1 MRLGLLR
8 DHDFRLLFTADT
20 ISQVGTQ
27 VTLLALPLVAVLT
40 LDATALEVGV
50 LAACETA
57 AFLLVGL
64 PAGALVDRLRR
75 RGTMI
80 VADVARAALLASV
93 PLAWWM
99 DALQMP
105 QLYVVGL
112 LCGVC
117 TVFFDVAYQSY
128 LPFLVGKEH
137 IVEGNA
143 RLEMVRSTSQIGGPT
158 VAGGLIK
165 LLGGPLAVATDA
177 ASYLASALFLWRI
190 RKIEDRPARK
200 TDAHLGREIMAGLRF
215 VLSNRLLRAISM
227 CTATGNF
234 FGAILNAMLIIYLAR
249 DLALSPA
256 VIGLWFS
263 VTGLGALAGAFLV
276 GPFVRWFGQGPAMWI
291 SMLGSALGVLLVPLA
306 QADWR
311 LWLAAPGY
319 AVFGIGV
326 VVYNVTQVSFRQTI
340 TPDDLLGRM
349 NATMRFIVW
358 GTLPIGGLVG
368 GLLGEG
374 LGVHRTLWLGCAGML
389 LSVMPILLSPLRK
402 LRELTS
408 APSAGTEAVRK

>member
-1 MRLGLLR
+1 MEIGLLR
-8 DHDFRLLFTADT
+8 DRDFRLLFTADT

-75 RGTMI
+75 RETMI
-80 VADVARAALLASV
+80 VADVVRAVLLASV
-93 PLAWWM
+93 PLAWWTGT
-99 DALQMP
+99 LQMP

-112 LCGVC
+112 FCGVC

-137 IVEGNA
+137 LVEGNA

-158 VAGGLIK
+158 VAGGLVK
-165 LLGGPLAVATDA
+165 LLGGPIAIAVDA
-177 ASYLASALFLWRI
+177 ASYLVSVLFLWRI
-190 RKIEDRPARK
+190 RKVEERPVRK
-200 TDAHLGREIMAGLRF
+200 SDAHLGREIMEGLRF
-215 VLSNRLLRAISM
+215 VLGNPLLRAISM
-227 CTATGNF
+227 CTGTGNF
-234 FGAILNAMLIIYLAR
+234 FGSIFNAMIIVYLAR

-256 VIGLWFS
+256 LIGLYFS

-291 SMLGSALGVLLVPLA
+291 AMLVAALGELLVPFA

-311 LWLAAPGY
+311 LWLAASGGIL
-319 AVFGIGV
+319 FGIGV

-358 GTLPIGGLVG
+358 GTMPLGGLAG
-368 GLLGEG
+368 GLLGATI
-374 LGVHRTLWLGCAGML
+374 GVHPTIWVACTGML
-389 LSVMPILLSPLRK
+389 ISVVPLLLSPLRK

>member
-8 DHDFRLLFTADT
+8 DRDFRLLFTADT

-75 RGTMI
+75 RETMI
-80 VADVARAALLASV
+80 VADLLRAVLLASV
-93 PLAWWM
+93 PLAWWS
-99 DALQMP
+99 DTLRMP

-117 TVFFDVAYQSY
+117 TVFFDVGYQSY
-128 LPFLVGKEH
+128 LPFLVGKDRL
-137 IVEGNA
+137 VEGNA
-143 RLEMVRSTSQIGGPT
+143 ILEMVRSTSQIGGPS
-158 VAGGLIK
+158 VAGGLVK
-165 LLGGPLAVATDA
+165 VLGGPLALATDA
-177 ASYLASALFLWRI
+177 ASYVLSALFLWRI
-190 RKIEDRPARK
+190 RKIEERPARK
-200 TDAHLGREIMAGLRF
+200 PDAHLGREILEGLRF
-215 VLSNRLLRAISM
+215 VVGNRLLRAISM
-227 CTATGNF
+227 CTGTGNF
-234 FGAILNAMLIIYLAR
+234 FGSMYGAMLIVYFAR

-291 SMLGSALGVLLVPLA
+291 SMLAASLGELLVPFA
-306 QADWR
+306 RDDWR
-311 LWLAAPGY
+311 LWLAAAGSI
-319 AVFGIGV
+319 VFGIGV

-358 GTLPIGGLVG
+358 GTMPIGGLVG
-368 GLLGEG
+368 GVLGTAI
-374 LGVHRTLWLGCAGML
+374 GVHATIWVACAGML
-389 LSVMPILLSPLRK
+389 VSVVPLVLSPLRK

>member
-27 VTLLALPLVAVLT
+27 VTLLALPLVAVLA
-40 LDATALEVGV
+40 LSATALEVGI

-75 RGTMI
+75 RETMI
-80 VADVARAALLASV
+80 VADVVRAVLLASV
-93 PLAWWM
+93 PLAWWL
-99 DALQMP
+99 DTLRMP

-117 TVFFDVAYQSY
+117 TVFFDVSYQSY

-137 IVEGNA
+137 LVEGNA
-143 RLEMVRSTSQIGGPT
+143 RLELVRSTSQIGGPT
-158 VAGGLIK
+158 VAGGLVN
-165 LLGGPLAVATDA
+165 LLGGPWSIATDA
-177 ASYLASALFLWRI
+177 VSYLFSALFLWRI
-190 RKIEDRPARK
+190 RKIEERPVRKADR
-200 TDAHLGREIMAGLRF
+200 HLGREIMEGLRF
-215 VLSNRLLRAISM
+215 VLGNRLLRAISM
-227 CTATGNF
+227 CTATGNL
-234 FGAILNAMLIIYLAR
+234 FGSIFNAMLIIYFAR

-291 SMLGSALGVLLVPLA
+291 SMLGASLGELLVPF
-306 QADWR
+306 ADAGWR
-311 LWLAAPGY
+311 LWLAALGSTL
-319 AVFGIGV
+319 FGVGV

-368 GLLGEG
+368 GLLGTVI
-374 LGVHRTLWLGCAGML
+374 GVHQTIWVACAGSL
-389 LSVMPILLSPLRK
+389 ISVVPLVLSPLRK

>member
-1 MRLGLLR
+1 VRLGLLR

-40 LDATALEVGV
+40 LEATALQVGI

-80 VADVARAALLASV
+80 VADLLRALLLASV
-93 PLAWWM
+93 PVAWWA
-99 DALQMP
+99 DGLRMP

-137 IVEGNA
+137 LVEGNA

-158 VAGGLIK
+158 VAGGLFK
-165 LLGGPLAVATDA
+165 LLGGPASIATDA
-177 ASYLASALFLWRI
+177 ASYLVSALALWRI
-190 RKIEDRPARK
+190 RKVEPRPVRK
-200 TDAHLGREIMAGLRF
+200 PDAHLGREILEGLRF
-215 VLSNRLLRAISM
+215 VLGNRLLRAISM
-227 CTATGNF
+227 CTGTGNF
-234 FGAILNAMLIIYLAR
+234 FGSIFNAMVIIYFAR
-249 DLALSPA
+249 NLGLSPA

-291 SMLGSALGVLLVPLA
+291 SMLGAGLGQLLVPFA
-306 QADWR
+306 QPGWR
-311 LWLAAPGY
+311 LWLAAAGS
-319 AVFGIGV
+319 VLFGIGV

-358 GTLPIGGLVG
+358 GTMPIGGLVG
-368 GLLGEG
+368 GLLGTAI
-374 LGVHRTLWLGCAGML
+374 GVHHTIWVACAGML
-389 LSVMPILLSPLRK
+389 ISVVPLLLSPLRK

>member
-8 DHDFRLLFTADT
+8 DHDFRSLFTADT

-80 VADVARAALLASV
+80 VADVLRAVLLASV

-99 DALQMP
+99 DQLHMP

-117 TVFFDVAYQSY
+117 TVFFDVSYQSY

-137 IVEGNA
+137 LVEGNA
-143 RLEMVRSTSQIGGPT
+143 RLELVRSTSQIGGPT

-165 LLGGPLAVATDA
+165 LLGGPLAIAADA
-177 ASYLASALFLWRI
+177 ASYLVSALALWRI
-190 RKIEDRPARK
+190 RKIEERPVRK
-200 TDAHLGREIMAGLRF
+200 ADAHLGREIMEGLKF
-215 VLSNRLLRAISM
+215 VLSNRLLRAIAM
-227 CTATGNF
+227 CTSTGNF
-234 FGAILNAMLIIYLAR
+234 FGSIVNAMLIIYLAR
-249 DLALSPA
+249 NLDLSPA

-276 GPFVRWFGQGPAMWI
+276 NPFVRWFGQGPAMWI
-291 SMLGSALGVLLVPLA
+291 SMLGAGLGLLLVPLA

-311 LWLAAPGY
+311 LWLAAFGY
-319 AVFGIGV
+319 VLFGIGV
-326 VVYNVTQVSFRQTI
+326 VVYNVTQVSFRQGI

-358 GTLPIGGLVG
+358 GTMPIGGLVG
-368 GLLGEG
+368 GALGHWA
-374 LGVHRTLWLGCAGML
+374 GVPETLWIGCAGSL
-389 LSVMPILLSPLRK
+389 LSVLPLVLSPLRK

-408 APSAGTEAVRK
+408 APSAGTEMVRK

>member
-1 MRLGLLR
+1 MEIGLLR
-8 DHDFRLLFTADT
+8 DRDFRLLFTADT

-75 RGTMI
+75 RETMI
-80 VADVARAALLASV
+80 VADVVRAVVLASV
-93 PLAWWM
+93 PLAWWTGT
-99 DALQMP
+99 LQMP

-137 IVEGNA
+137 LVEGNA

-158 VAGGLIK
+158 VAGGLVK
-165 LLGGPLAVATDA
+165 LLGGPIAIATDA
-177 ASYLASALFLWRI
+177 ASYLVSALFLWRI
-190 RKIEDRPARK
+190 RRFEERPARK
-200 TDAHLGREIMAGLRF
+200 SDAHLGREIMAGLRF
-215 VLSNRLLRAISM
+215 VLGNPLLRAISM
-227 CTATGNF
+227 CTGTGNF
-234 FGAILNAMLIIYLAR
+234 FGAIFNAMLIVYLAR

-256 VIGLWFS
+256 LIGLYFS

-291 SMLGSALGVLLVPLA
+291 AMLVASLGELLVPFA
-306 QADWR
+306 RADWR
-311 LWLAAPGY
+311 LWLAASGGIL
-319 AVFGIGV
+319 FGIGV

-340 TPDDLLGRM
+340 TPDELLGRM

-358 GTLPIGGLVG
+358 GTMPLGGLAG
-368 GLLGEG
+368 GLLGATI
-374 LGVHRTLWLGCAGML
+374 GVHPTIWVACTGML
-389 LSVMPILLSPLRK
+389 ISVVPLLLSPLRK

>member
-1 MRLGLLR
+1 VRLGLLR

-80 VADVARAALLASV
+80 VADVLRAALLASV

-99 DALQMP
+99 DQLHMP

-128 LPFLVGKEH
+128 LPFLVGKGH
-137 IVEGNA
+137 LVEGNA
-143 RLEMVRSTSQIGGPT
+143 RLELVRSTSQIGGPT
-158 VAGGLIK
+158 VAGGLVK
-165 LLGGPLAVATDA
+165 LLGGPWAIATDA

-190 RKIEDRPARK
+190 RKIEERPVRK
-200 TDAHLGREIMAGLRF
+200 ADAHLGREIMEGLRF
-215 VLSNRLLRAISM
+215 VLGNRLLRAISM
-227 CTATGNF
+227 CTGTGNF
-234 FGAILNAMLIIYLAR
+234 FGSIFNAMLIIYLAR
-249 DLALSPA
+249 DLALSPSL
-256 VIGLWFS
+256 IGVFFS

-291 SMLGSALGVLLVPLA
+291 AMLGASLGGLLVPFA
-306 QADWR
+306 RADWT
-311 LWLAAPGY
+311 LWLAA
-319 AVFGIGV
+319 FGMILFGVGV
-326 VVYNVTQVSFRQTI
+326 VVYNVTQVSFRQQI
-340 TPDDLLGRM
+340 TPDELLGRM

-358 GTLPIGGLVG
+358 GTMPIGGLVG
-368 GLLGEG
+368 GVLGAAI
-374 LGVHRTLWLGCAGML
+374 GVHPTIWVACTGEL
-389 LSVMPILLSPLRK
+389 LSVVPLVLSPLRK

-408 APSAGTEAVRK
+408 APSAGTEVVRK

>member
-8 DHDFRLLFTADT
+8 DHDFRQLFTADT

-40 LDATALEVGV
+40 LHATALEVGV

-80 VADVARAALLASV
+80 VADLLRAALLASV
-93 PLAWWM
+93 PVAWWM
-99 DALQMP
+99 DALHMP

-117 TVFFDVAYQSY
+117 TVFFDVSYQSY

-137 IVEGNA
+137 LVEGNA
-143 RLEMVRSTSQIGGPT
+143 RLELVRSTSQIGGPT
-158 VAGGLIK
+158 VAGGLVK
-165 LLGGPLAVATDA
+165 LLGGPLAIATDA
-177 ASYLASALFLWRI
+177 GSYLVSALFLWRI
-190 RKIEDRPARK
+190 RKIEERPVRK
-200 TDAHLGREIMAGLRF
+200 DGAHLGREIMEGLRF
-215 VLSNRLLRAISM
+215 VVGNRLLRAISM
-227 CTATGNF
+227 CTGTGNF

-256 VIGLWFS
+256 LIGLFFS
-263 VTGLGALAGAFLV
+263 VAGLGALAGAFLV

-291 SMLGSALGVLLVPLA
+291 SMLGSALGLLLVPLA
-306 QADWR
+306 RADWR
-311 LWLAAPGY
+311 LWLAAAGY
-319 AVFGIGV
+319 IVFGIGV
-326 VVYNVTQVSFRQTI
+326 VVYNVTQVSFRQLI

-368 GLLGEG
+368 GLLGEW
-374 LGVHRTLWLGCAGML
+374 LGVHRTLWIGCAGML
-389 LSVMPILLSPLRK
+389 ISVLPLVLSPLRK
-402 LRELTS
+402 LRELAS
-408 APSAGTEAVRK
+408 APSAGTEVVRK

>member
-1 MRLGLLR
+1 MEIGLLR
-8 DHDFRLLFTADT
+8 DRDFRLLFTADT

-80 VADVARAALLASV
+80 VADAGRAVLLASV
-93 PLAWWM
+93 PLAWWTGT
-99 DALQMP
+99 LQMP

-128 LPFLVGKEH
+128 LPFLVGKERL
-137 IVEGNA
+137 VEGNA

-158 VAGGLIK
+158 VAGGLVK
-165 LLGGPLAVATDA
+165 LLGGPIAIATDA
-177 ASYLASALFLWRI
+177 ASYLVSALFLWRI
-190 RKIEDRPARK
+190 RRIEERPVRK
-200 TDAHLGREIMAGLRF
+200 SDAHLGREIMAGLRF
-215 VLSNRLLRAISM
+215 VLGNPLLRAISM
-227 CTATGNF
+227 CTGIGNF
-234 FGAILNAMLIIYLAR
+234 FGSIFNAMLIVYLAR

-256 VIGLWFS
+256 LIGLYFS
-263 VTGLGALAGAFLV
+263 VAGLGALAGAFLV
-276 GPFVRWFGQGPAMWI
+276 GPFVRWFGQGPAMWVA
-291 SMLGSALGVLLVPLA
+291 MLVASLGELLVPFA
-306 QADWR
+306 RADWR
-311 LWLAAPGY
+311 LWLAASGS
-319 AVFGIGV
+319 VLFGIGV

-358 GTLPIGGLVG
+358 GTMPLGGLAG
-368 GLLGEG
+368 GLLGTAI
-374 LGVHRTLWLGCAGML
+374 GVHPTIWVACTGML
-389 LSVMPILLSPLRK
+389 ISVVPLLLSPLRK

-408 APSAGTEAVRK
+408 APSAGTEVVRK

>member
-1 MRLGLLR
+1 MELGLLR
-8 DHDFRLLFTADT
+8 DHNFRLLFTADT

-80 VADVARAALLASV
+80 VADVVRAVLLASV
-93 PLAWWM
+93 PLAWWTGT
-99 DALQMP
+99 LHMP

-128 LPFLVGKEH
+128 LPFLVGKERL
-137 IVEGNA
+137 VEGNA

-158 VAGGLIK
+158 VAGGLVK
-165 LLGGPLAVATDA
+165 LVGGPIAIATDA
-177 ASYLASALFLWRI
+177 ASYLVSALFLWRI
-190 RKIEDRPARK
+190 RRIEERPVRK
-200 TDAHLGREIMAGLRF
+200 SDAHLGREIMEGLRF
-215 VLSNRLLRAISM
+215 VLGNPLLRAISM
-227 CTATGNF
+227 CTGTGNF
-234 FGAILNAMLIIYLAR
+234 FGAIFNAMLIVYLAR

-256 VIGLWFS
+256 VIGLYFS
-263 VTGLGALAGAFLV
+263 VVGLGALAGAFLV

-291 SMLGSALGVLLVPLA
+291 AMLAASLGELLVPFA
-306 QADWR
+306 RADWR
-311 LWLAAPGY
+311 LWLAASGSV
-319 AVFGIGV
+319 VFGIGV

-340 TPDDLLGRM
+340 TPDELLGRM

-358 GTLPIGGLVG
+358 GTMPLGGLAG
-368 GLLGEG
+368 GLLGATI
-374 LGVHRTLWLGCAGML
+374 GVHPTIWVACAGML
-389 LSVMPILLSPLRK
+389 ISVVPLLLSPLRK

-408 APSAGTEAVRK
+408 APSAGTEVVRK

>member
-1 MRLGLLR
+1 MEIGLLR
-8 DHDFRLLFTADT
+8 DRDFRLLFTADT

-40 LDATALEVGV
+40 LDATALEVGI

-75 RGTMI
+75 RGTMV
-80 VADVARAALLASV
+80 VADVLRAVLLASV
-93 PLAWWM
+93 PLAWWTGT
-99 DALQMP
+99 LQMP

-128 LPFLVGKEH
+128 LPFLVGKDRL
-137 IVEGNA
+137 VEGNA

-158 VAGGLIK
+158 VAGGLVK
-165 LLGGPLAVATDA
+165 LLGGPLAIATDA
-177 ASYLASALFLWRI
+177 ASYLVSALFLWRI
-190 RKIEDRPARK
+190 RKTEERPARRP
-200 TDAHLGREIMAGLRF
+200 DAHLGREIMEGLRF
-215 VLSNRLLRAISM
+215 VLGNRLLRAISM
-227 CTATGNF
+227 CTGTGNF
-234 FGAILNAMLIIYLAR
+234 FGAIFNAMLIVYLAR

-256 VIGLWFS
+256 LIGLYFS

-276 GPFVRWFGQGPAMWI
+276 TPFVRWFGQGPAMWI
-291 SMLGSALGVLLVPLA
+291 AMTVASLGNLLVPFA
-306 QADWR
+306 RADWR
-311 LWLAAPGY
+311 LWLAASGGIL
-319 AVFGIGV
+319 FGIGV

-340 TPDDLLGRM
+340 TPDELLGRM

-358 GTLPIGGLVG
+358 GTMPLGGLAG
-368 GLLGEG
+368 GLLGAAI
-374 LGVHRTLWLGCAGML
+374 GVHPTIWVACAGML
-389 LSVMPILLSPLRK
+389 ISVVPLLLSPLRK

-408 APSAGTEAVRK
+408 APSAGTEVVRK

>member
-20 ISQVGTQ
+20 ISQIGTQ
-27 VTLLALPLVAVLT
+27 VTILALPLVAVLT
-40 LDATALEVGV
+40 LDATALQVGV

-75 RGTMI
+75 RGAMI
-80 VADVARAALLASV
+80 VADLLRAVLLASV
-93 PLAWWM
+93 PLAWYL
-99 DALQMP
+99 DRLQMP

-137 IVEGNA
+137 LVEGNA

-158 VAGGLIK
+158 VAGGLVRF
-165 LLGGPLAVATDA
+165 LGGPLAIATDA
-177 ASYLASALFLWRI
+177 ASYLVSALALWRI
-190 RKIEDRPARK
+190 RRIEPLPARK
-200 TDAHLGREIMAGLRF
+200 PDAHLGREILEGLRF
-215 VLSNRLLRAISM
+215 VLGNRLLRAISM
-227 CTATGNF
+227 CTGTSNF
-234 FGAILNAMLIIYLAR
+234 FGSIFNAMLIIYLAR

-256 VIGLWFS
+256 VIGLFFS

-276 GPFVRWFGQGPAMWI
+276 GPAVRWFGQGPAMWI
-291 SMLGSALGVLLVPLA
+291 SILVGSLGMLFMPFAR
-306 QADWR
+306 ADWR
-311 LWLAAPGY
+311 LWLAGAGY
-319 AVFGIGV
+319 VVFGISV

-358 GTLPIGGLVG
+358 GTLPVGGLVG
-368 GLLGEG
+368 GLLGTAV
-374 LGVHRTLWLGCAGML
+374 GVHETIWVACAGML
-389 LSVMPILLSPLRK
+389 VSVVPLVLSPLRK

-408 APSAGTEAVRK
+408 APSAGTEVVRK